1 MEKSK
6 NEKILKLTNI
16 TKSFGELIALNNVS
30 LSIDKGKIVT
40 FVGPSGCGKTTLLRT
55 IAGFCEPDEGE
66 IVLDNENI
74 TNKPPKDRSTGMVF
88 QNYALFPHLSVAKNI
103 AFGLEI
109 KKEKKKN
116 IEKEVDRLLRLVK
129 MEGLGKR
136 KPHELSGGQQQRVA
150 LARALSLTPKI
161 LLLDEPLSNLDANLR
176 ILMREEI
183 IKLQRRLGL
192 SIVFVTHDQ
201 EEAMSISDL
210 LVVMDQG
217 KVKQIGSP
225 VEIYETPIDEF
236 VANFIGH
243 INFFSGKIIELL
255 ENEMTFEVSEKHLK
269 IKTDNIT
276 FSIGEKLKAV
286 VRPEAIEIVS
296 YETELNSSKN
306 VIEGQIDVSMYSGSV
321 LRYTIIA
328 GDQKIYVDHSDP
340 EHKEIFQE
348 GSKVKLIL
356 KNRIHMLRD

>member
-1 MEKSK
+1 
-6 NEKILKLTNI
+6 
-16 TKSFGELIALNNVS
+16 
-30 LSIDKGKIVT
+30 
-40 FVGPSGCGKTTLLRT
+40 
-55 IAGFCEPDEGE
+55 
-66 IVLDNENI
+66 
-74 TNKPPKDRSTGMVF
+74 
-88 QNYALFPHLSVAKNI
+88 
-103 AFGLEI
+103 
-109 KKEKKKN
+109 
-116 IEKEVDRLLRLVK
+116 
-129 MEGLGKR
+129 
-136 KPHELSGGQQQRVA
+136 
-150 LARALSLTPKI
+150 
-161 LLLDEPLSNLDANLR
+161 
-176 ILMREEI
+176 
-183 IKLQRRLGL
+183 
-192 SIVFVTHDQ
+192 
-201 EEAMSISDL
+201 MSISDL

-269 IKTDNIT
+269 IKTNNIT
-276 FSIGEKLKAV
+276 FSVGEKLKAV